1 MQEIT
6 NNNKTREI
14 DLIKLCVLVLKQW
27 QFLSRFAVAGIII
40 GVIIAFSIPKQYG
53 SSVILAPEFSSG
65 SASLSNSLSDL
76 ASSFGVDLGNSKS
89 SMDAIYPDLYPDI
102 FESTEFIQSLYEVP
116 VRLQKDSNTRTYIDH
131 IIKDGKM
138 PWWNYPKAW
147 LSEFLKPSDPLP
159 RKGEGK
165 IDPYDM
171 NRTQWDIYKS
181 ISSSISCIVDKKTSV
196 ITISVKDQD
205 PLVAA
210 ILVDTLQLRLQEYII
225 DYRTNKARRD
235 VEHYKQLTEQA
246 KKEYEDVR
254 NKYIA
259 SSDAHLNVSLMAAS
273 AKIED
278 LENDMGIK
286 YNVYTQS
293 MTQLKLAEAKLQERI
308 PAFTIIQP
316 AKVNPQPV
324 STPKIVILLI
334 WIMLSLAIGIGIILF
349 RELKKKIRLNYL
361 RIDLLTTLHIG
372 SICFRHPC
380 DNLRATA

>member
-1 MQEIT
+1 MEEK
-6 NNNKTREI
+6 KTSEI
-14 DLIKLCVLVLKQW
+14 DIIKLCVFVLKQW
-27 QFLSRFAVAGIII
+27 HFLSRFAVAGIII
-40 GVIIAFSIPKQYG
+40 GVIIAFSIPKQYS

-159 RKGEGK
+159 RKGEGE

-349 RELKKKIRLNYL
+349 RELKNKQSKLF
-361 RIDLLTTLHIG
+361 TH
-372 SICFRHPC
+372 
-380 DNLRATA
+380 